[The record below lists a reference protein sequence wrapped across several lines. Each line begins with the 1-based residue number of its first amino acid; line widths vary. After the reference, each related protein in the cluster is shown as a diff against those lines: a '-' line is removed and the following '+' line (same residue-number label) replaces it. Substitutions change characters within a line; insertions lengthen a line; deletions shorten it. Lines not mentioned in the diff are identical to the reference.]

1 MKFQIDTNL
10 KTIKLEEKALLKE
23 VLDIMKAMF
32 PDDWKEY
39 TIETNTVINWL
50 PYERIKY
57 VSPWWDLQPYYS
69 NGGYVLT
76 NCEGTLNQGY
86 NSTGSYITSCNG
98 DTPNII
104 NVETNI

>member
-39 TIETNTVINWL
+39 MLETNCIINWNFPTYVL
-50 PYERIKY
+50 PKRTI
-57 VSPWWDLQPYYS
+57 WDLQPYW
-69 NGGYVLT
+69 T
-76 NCEGTLNQGY
+76 NTVGQPINNRGY
-86 NSTGSYITSCNG
+86 NTNYNQYLNNTYTTSCNS
-98 DTPNII
+98 DTSNIV
-104 NVETNI
+104 NVQTN

>member
-39 TIETNTVINWL
+39 MLETNCIINWSFPTYVL
-50 PYERIKY
+50 PKRTN
-57 VSPWWDLQPYYS
+57 WDLQPYWTNTIGGDRGLNTNYNKYLDLS
-69 NGGYVLT
+69 NTYT
-76 NCEGTLNQGY
+76 
-86 NSTGSYITSCNG
+86 TSCNS
-98 DTPNII
+98 DTSNII
-104 NVETNI
+104 NVEKN